1 MKWFQE
7 QALQGTS
14 CVSKD
19 VIATTQMFLMWAGK
33 RFSQLANSHS
43 VNILVWY
50 SVILENNLI
59 QVESSWVDSRWVG
72 TSGKEVHL
80 SSKPKNWLCYPW
92 QWELQCKPFVMTC
105 KCIRTLSCCMGYT
118 AGSCTSVSEYYM
130 I

>member
-80 SSKPKNWLCYPW
+80 SSK
-92 QWELQCKPFVMTC
+92 ELVVLPLAM
-105 KCIRTLSCCMGYT
+105 RTAVQTICHDLQVY
-118 AGSCTSVSEYYM
+118 
-130 I
+130 

>member
-19 VIATTQMFLMWAGK
+19 VIAATQMFLMWAGK

-80 SSKPKNWLCYPW
+80 SSKPKNWLC
-92 QWELQCKPFVMTC
+92 
-105 KCIRTLSCCMGYT
+105 
-118 AGSCTSVSEYYM
+118 
-130 I
+130 